1 MCSEKRIGMTGINNI
16 VILIPGFN
24 NWERDTVP
32 LLESIRLYEP
42 KLPVILIDNA
52 SEPPYP
58 KWDGITQVRLEREPD
73 YSVAKANN
81 VAMRL
86 AGDCDWYLLLNNDMK
101 LTRSF
106 SRELEG
112 LDPHY
117 FYNGEIR
124 KANKTN
130 RPHNYGIGR
139 PFIISRDL
147 YQTIGEFD
155 EKFLVYSCEDVDYSY
170 RAMKAGFPLKQ
181 LDTGIWHAD
190 YRDQERKRQYLELAE
205 QVKANEKYLAEKHGF
220 DNGK

>member
-1 MCSEKRIGMTGINNI
+1 MAGINNA

-42 KLPVILIDNA
+42 ELPVILVDNA
-52 SEPPYP
+52 SGVPYP
-58 KWDGITQVRLEREPD
+58 EWEGITQFRLERDGD
-73 YSVAKANN
+73 YSLAKANN

-86 AGDCDWYLLLNNDMK
+86 AGDYDWYLLLNNDMK

-106 SRELEG
+106 SHELEG
-112 LDPHY
+112 LDPH
-117 FYNGEIR
+117 FYYCGEVR

-130 RPHNYGIGR
+130 RPHDYGIGR
-139 PFIISRDL
+139 PFIISREL
-147 YQTIGEFD
+147 YQAIGGFD

-190 YRDQERKRQYLELAE
+190 YRDQERKEQYLRLAE
-205 QVKANEKYLAEKHGF
+205 QIKANEKYLLKKHGF
-220 DNGK
+220 GNA